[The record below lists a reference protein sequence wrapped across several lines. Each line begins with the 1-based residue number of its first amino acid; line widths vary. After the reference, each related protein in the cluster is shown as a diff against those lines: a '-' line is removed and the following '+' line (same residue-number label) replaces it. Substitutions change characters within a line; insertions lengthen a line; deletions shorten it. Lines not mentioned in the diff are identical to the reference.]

1 MKLNVNANEND
12 CQLHSCLSRLAANWH
27 DGCAIG
33 KSYIPDGHNQIG
45 ATIQPVYYARPSCEA
60 YASRYP

>member
-1 MKLNVNANEND
+1 MLTRMIVNYILVWAG
-12 CQLHSCLSRLAANWH
+12 SWPRH

-33 KSYIPDGHNQIG
+33 KSYILDGHNQIG
-45 ATIQPVYYARPSCEA
+45 ATIQPVYYARPNCEA